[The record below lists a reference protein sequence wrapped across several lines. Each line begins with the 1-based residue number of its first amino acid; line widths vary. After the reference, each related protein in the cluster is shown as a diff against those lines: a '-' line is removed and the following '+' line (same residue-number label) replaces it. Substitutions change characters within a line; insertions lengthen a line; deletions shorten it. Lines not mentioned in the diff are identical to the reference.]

1 MLEFNNVKIKIA
13 KNFKERLFGL
23 MFKKNINNGL
33 LFKNCR
39 SIHTFFM
46 LEEIDVIATDKND
59 KIIVTFYTKKS
70 EILGEFSQNLY
81 LISSKKSGI
90 ALIPGHFCKMNL
102 LYFSEIIAQ
111 SFKEY
116 DIIVPKQ
123 IKSPFTNAQQYAIYH
138 NIFDLDVISKIIKD
152 LFPKYYDSHIETLCN
167 KCSIHPCNMFITKKE
182 TFNDMM
188 NFVFTICFEFEN
200 RMNLH
205 SSNDYINHINKN
217 KSLYLKDFYPNNTVQ
232 YQARIL
238 GFISE
243 RLLEIYY
250 NYNNLKIKEYDVNET
265 EMKYGTNLYK
275 HKN

>member
-1 MLEFNNVKIKIA
+1 MDGKINNNVDIFVETH
-13 KNFKERLFGL
+13 KNF
-23 MFKKNINNGL
+23 NCPVTNG
-33 LFKNCR
+33 
-39 SIHTFFM
+39 IY
-46 LEEIDVIATDKND
+46 
-59 KIIVTFYTKKS
+59 KIIKNHDV
-70 EILGEFSQNLY
+70 EITNTNLQI
-81 LISSKKSGI
+81 LSDDSGDNI
-90 ALIPGHFCKMNL
+90 HGRDDN
-102 LYFSEIIAQ
+102 FSEMTMHYWLWKNYDIKDYIGICHYRRYFDFMDDVPNFDEL
-111 SFKEY
+111 FKEY
-116 DIIVPKQ
+116 DIILPKQ

-152 LFPKYYDSHIETLCN
+152 LFPKYYDSHIETLCIN
-167 KCSIHPCNMFITKKE
+167 CSIHPCNMFITKKE

-188 NFVFTICFEFEN
+188 NFVFAICFEFEN

-205 SSNDYINHINKN
+205 NSNDYINHINKN

-250 NYNNLKIKEYDVNET
+250 NYNKLKIKEYDVNET

>member
-1 MLEFNNVKIKIA
+1 MVIYQYSMDGYKINNNVDIFVETH
-13 KNFKERLFGL
+13 KNFNCPVTNGIYKII
-23 MFKKNINNGL
+23 KNYDVEITNTNLQILSDDSGDNIHGRDDNFSEMTMHYWL
-33 LFKNCR
+33 WKNYDIKDYIGICHYRRYFDFMDDVPNFDELFK
-39 SIHTFFM
+39 
-46 LEEIDVIATDKND
+46 D
-59 KIIVTFYTKKS
+59 
-70 EILGEFSQNLY
+70 
-81 LISSKKSGI
+81 
-90 ALIPGHFCKMNL
+90 
-102 LYFSEIIAQ
+102 
-111 SFKEY
+111 Y
-116 DIIVPKQ
+116 DIILPKQ
-123 IKSPFTNAQQYAIYH
+123 IKSPFTNAQQYAMYH
-138 NIFDLDVISKIIKD
+138 NIFDLEVISMIIKD

-167 KCSIHPCNMFITKKE
+167 KCSMHPCNMFITKKE

-205 SSNDYINHINKN
+205 NSNDYINHINKN

-275 HKN
+275 PKN